1 MLRPEAAPPDQA
13 ALDLLTH
20 ADALALAATEAIA
33 AGDDAALAMLLEERG
48 IVVTAAIVALQ
59 QVMAAQPRPELA
71 ARLAA
76 AARGS
81 IGTGHDAR
89 AAAERAR
96 AQVATEMAVLDARTL
111 AALEYRQDA
120 PPTTI
125 NVVL

>member
-1 MLRPEAAPPDQA
+1 MRPEAAPPDQA

-48 IVVTAAIVALQ
+48 IVVEAAIDALR
-59 QVMAAQPRPELA
+59 QVMAAPPRPELA

-81 IGTGHDAR
+81 IATGADAR
-89 AAAERAR
+89 VVAERAR
-96 AQVATEMAVLDARTL
+96 EQLSAEMAVLDARTL
-111 AALEYRQDA
+111 AAQEYRQDA
-120 PPTTI
+120 QAATI

>member
-1 MLRPEAAPPDQA
+1 MRPEAAPPDQA

-48 IVVTAAIVALQ
+48 IVVAAAIDALR
-59 QVMAAQPRPELA
+59 QVMAVPPRPELA

-81 IGTGHDAR
+81 IATGHDTR
-89 AAAERAR
+89 AVVERAR
-96 AQVATEMAVLDARTL
+96 EQVAAEMAVLDARTL
-111 AALEYRQDA
+111 AAQEYRQDA